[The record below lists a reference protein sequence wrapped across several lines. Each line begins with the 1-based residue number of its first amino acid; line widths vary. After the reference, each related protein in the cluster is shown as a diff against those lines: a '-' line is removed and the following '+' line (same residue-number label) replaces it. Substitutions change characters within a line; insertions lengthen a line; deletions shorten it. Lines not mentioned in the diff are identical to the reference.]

1 MKENLI
7 NDMYYI
13 NIDGKELCFDSN
25 ELLGIF
31 YQKNDIFETMRE
43 FSKKFNLSEN
53 ELAYILVRFV
63 DDKKVLYNSSLSF
76 QSEFFIEDLKNDTF
90 YDTSYINHITKTND
104 DYLKETMLDE
114 NFVNFILRDMKED
127 YTKLEKAIYIY
138 IKLCQTLTYDPMF
151 FAHNQT
157 GEPAKIH
164 SNINRL
170 LSVNE
175 NNNTIVCYEFNQ
187 IFGKLLN
194 MQGINYRR
202 TGFYGNGHANL
213 TFRADNFI
221 VSADAI
227 TSVLTGDLFR
237 AKINSNLIGL
247 ELVNHRK
254 NKEKFNQSF
263 EKVYND
269 LKEKNMDNRKIFN
282 QLLDAYKNI
291 STKVEVTIE
300 DKLDIINAKIKN
312 VKLEGMDKID
322 FVNNVLKK
330 FFPTEIQNGKFI
342 ISIIN
347 KQVDGKSNLYPTLI
361 VTYGDS
367 FKQENIDKIY
377 HLELDMKDNTLKE
390 LRHKD
395 LISYLGSGK
404 YNYINREDYYRHT
417 IPATRESLIG
427 K

>member
-1 MKENLI
+1 MKENFL
-7 NDMYYI
+7 NDKYYI
-13 NIDGKELCFDSN
+13 TIDEKELCFDSE

-31 YQKNDIFETMRE
+31 YKENDFFETMRE
-43 FSKKFNLSEN
+43 LSKKFNITEN

-63 DDKKVLYNSSLSF
+63 DDKKVLYDSRLSF
-76 QSEFFIEDLKNDTF
+76 QAEFFIQDLKNDTF

-104 DYLKETMLDE
+104 DYLEKTLLDE
-114 NFVNFILRDMKED
+114 NFVNFIFRDMKED
-127 YTKLEKAIYIY
+127 YTKLEKAIYTY

-157 GEPAKIH
+157 GEPAQIH

-170 LSVNE
+170 LSINE

-187 IFGKLLN
+187 IFGKLLS

-247 ELVNHRK
+247 ELINHK
-254 NKEKFNQSF
+254 GNKQSFNESF
-263 EKVYND
+263 EKVYAD

-291 STKVEVTIE
+291 SSKEEVSIV

-312 VKLEGMDKID
+312 IKLEGMDKID
-322 FVNNVLKK
+322 FVNNIMKK
-330 FFPTEIQNGKFI
+330 FFPTEIQNGNFI

-347 KQVDGKSNLYPTLI
+347 KKVEGKTTLYPTLI

-367 FKQENIDKIY
+367 FKQENIDKIH

-390 LRHKD
+390 ISHHD
-395 LISYLGSGK
+395 LISYLGSGR
-404 YNYINREDYYRHT
+404 YNYINKEDYYRHT
-417 IPATRESLIG
+417 IPATRDSLMG